1 MTYDRIVK
9 IDRPINKRRL
19 WLVLISAMSLVGGFF
34 IYAFIRVTPTYF
46 ETYIGLFFDTSFF
59 VNHSIHIQNKTLR
72 VLVNSFAADALW
84 MLSFSTGLY
93 LVFSSIINV
102 RSRRYICFL
111 VAVGVGSFLEYLQAT
126 EVIAGTFDSWD
137 IVTFIASAYIGIGIA
152 SIIDQSNEVRDNL
165 YANCDLYIKPS
176 FYEGFGNAVLEAMS
190 FGTPALV
197 SGYASQPKVI
207 KNSVYIVNEISS
219 DLIKKALTNK
229 SILSK

>member
-1 MTYDRIVK
+1 MTDDQVVK

-19 WLVLISAMSLVGGFF
+19 WLALISAMSLVGGCL

-59 VNHSIHIQNKTLR
+59 VNHSIHIQHKTLR

-152 SIIDQSNEVRDNL
+152 SIIDQSNEVRDKSNL
-165 YANCDLYIKPS
+165 NP
-176 FYEGFGNAVLEAMS
+176 
-190 FGTPALV
+190 
-197 SGYASQPKVI
+197 
-207 KNSVYIVNEISS
+207 
-219 DLIKKALTNK
+219 
-229 SILSK
+229 

>member
-1 MTYDRIVK
+1 MMYSVTYDRMVK

-19 WLVLISAMSLVGGFF
+19 WLVLISAISLVGGFF

-46 ETYIGLFFDTSFF
+46 ETYIGLFFDMSLFA
-59 VNHSIHIQNKTLR
+59 NHSIHIQNKTLR

-111 VAVGVGSFLEYLQAT
+111 VAVGAGSFLEYMQAR

-137 IVTFIASAYIGIGIA
+137 IVTYILSAYAGVGIA
-152 SIIDQSNEVRDNL
+152 SIIDQSNEVKDKSNL
-165 YANCDLYIKPS
+165 NP
-176 FYEGFGNAVLEAMS
+176 
-190 FGTPALV
+190 
-197 SGYASQPKVI
+197 
-207 KNSVYIVNEISS
+207 
-219 DLIKKALTNK
+219 
-229 SILSK
+229 